1 MFFYLT
7 FFARRPSALAAARSS
22 LSAYAPTNPTSLTT
36 IMYALA
42 ILSLVNLILQLVPVP
57 KKAAA
62 TTAAAGA
69 GAATKTDAKT
79 GKMMA
84 ESVADYVVGAIANLS
99 EKYD

>member
-1 MFFYLT
+1 MCFYLT
-7 FFARRPSALAAARSS
+7 FLRRPSALAAARSS

-62 TTAAAGA
+62 TTAAGA
-69 GAATKTDAKT
+69 GATKTADAKA

-84 ESVADYVVGAIANLS
+84 DSVADYVVGAIANLS

>member
-1 MFFYLT
+1 
-7 FFARRPSALAAARSS
+7 
-22 LSAYAPTNPTSLTT
+22 
-36 IMYALA
+36 MYALA

-62 TTAAAGA
+62 ATTAAGA
-69 GAATKTDAKT
+69 GAATKTDAKA

-84 ESVADYVVGAIANLS
+84 DSVADYVVGAIANLS

>member
-7 FFARRPSALAAARSS
+7 FLRRPSALAAARSS

-62 TTAAAGA
+62 TTGAAGA
-69 GAATKTDAKT
+69 GATKTDDAKT

-84 ESVADYVVGAIANLS
+84 DSVADYVVGAIANLS

>member
-1 MFFYLT
+1 
-7 FFARRPSALAAARSS
+7 
-22 LSAYAPTNPTSLTT
+22 
-36 IMYALA
+36 MYALA

-62 TTAAAGA
+62 ATTAAGA
-69 GAATKTDAKT
+69 GAATKTADAKA

-84 ESVADYVVGAIANLS
+84 DSVADYVVGAIANLS

>member
-1 MFFYLT
+1 MFLPD

-62 TTAAAGA
+62 ATT

-84 ESVADYVVGAIANLS
+84 DSVADYVVGAIANLS

>member
-1 MFFYLT
+1 MFFLPD

-42 ILSLVNLILQLVPVP
+42 ILSLVNLILQLVPAP

-62 TTAAAGA
+62 TTAAGA
-69 GAATKTDAKT
+69 GATKTDAKA

-84 ESVADYVVGAIANLS
+84 DSVADYVVGAIASLS